1 MHLSGAL
8 NGNELWKAKTM
19 QEGLQV
25 GWELV
30 SKRDALLSYR

>member
-8 NGNELWKAKTM
+8 NGNEMREAKTM
-19 QEGLQV
+19 QESLQV

-30 SKRDALLSYR
+30 SKRDALLSYL